1 MSAPGLA
8 RTAVGCMTGT
18 SIDALDAALVE
29 LRGSGLGLRVS
40 VRATAS
46 WALGPLGDDL
56 RRAASG
62 QPAPAGFFASLS
74 RRFGEFHAERLGAW
88 LDALSGAPDLVC
100 VHGQTVFH
108 APPDSWQLI
117 DASPIVRRVGAP
129 TVFDLRRADLS
140 CGGQGAPITPI
151 ADWVLFRD
159 DRSARAVVNLG
170 GFCNI
175 TRLGAGGGPETVRGS
190 DVCACNQV
198 LDAIARSGLGA
209 PFDEGGRAASS
220 GSPHEGASSELGAVL
235 GAQRAGRRSLGTGD
249 EAGRWVERWGGS
261 LRAADLAASACA
273 AIGREIGG
281 AIGACDE
288 ALLGGGGVRNRA
300 LVGAIASAAP
310 GVRVRTTDELGV
322 PAPFR
327 ESVAMAVLGALCA
340 DGVAITLPAV
350 TGVAEPAPIAG
361 VWAGLEH
368 FVCTPSVQTR

>member
-1 MSAPGLA
+1 
-8 RTAVGCMTGT
+8 MTGT

-198 LDAIARSGLGA
+198 LDAIALRVAAANNRDDANHDDTDDKKLHGHGQGHELLDHFGSSFCFLGCSGPVLFGLRS
-209 PFDEGGRAASS
+209 
-220 GSPHEGASSELGAVL
+220 
-235 GAQRAGRRSLGTGD
+235 
-249 EAGRWVERWGGS
+249 
-261 LRAADLAASACA
+261 
-273 AIGREIGG
+273 
-281 AIGACDE
+281 
-288 ALLGGGGVRNRA
+288 
-300 LVGAIASAAP
+300 AIA
-310 GVRVRTTDELGV
+310 
-322 PAPFR
+322 F
-327 ESVAMAVLGALCA
+327 ALTI
-340 DGVAITLPAV
+340 G
-350 TGVAEPAPIAG
+350 
-361 VWAGLEH
+361 
-368 FVCTPSVQTR
+368 S